1 MQLEKRRYIAPL
13 MWNCTYRNVFQLQVF
28 PQQELQSNPWLL
40 YICCFYFYLII
51 DNIFFHLLVTETC
64 QHFGVFLPDAS
75 KSIKNQA
82 ICLTLGFAVNDYYRS
97 YAHPFFPLQFVVSQ
111 FAWIP
116 VICCYDCWMLSLAL
130 CVLMSSIVHF
140 ELLHLVKIISMT
152 SLLVTAVPAVKG
164 TLGFEFKI
172 DFSLVCVLKPTIIT
186 EQNVLRHLPE
196 QQQSMALLMK
206 ENAIFEA

>member
-1 MQLEKRRYIAPL
+1 
-13 MWNCTYRNVFQLQVF
+13 
-28 PQQELQSNPWLL
+28 
-40 YICCFYFYLII
+40 
-51 DNIFFHLLVTETC
+51 
-64 QHFGVFLPDAS
+64 
-75 KSIKNQA
+75 
-82 ICLTLGFAVNDYYRS
+82 
-97 YAHPFFPLQFVVSQ
+97 
-111 FAWIP
+111 
-116 VICCYDCWMLSLAL
+116 MLSLAL

-196 QQQSMALLMK
+196 
-206 ENAIFEA
+206 